1 MPLDPGIARNGRI
14 AVSALF
20 LLNGAILGSW
30 APQIALLLPRHGI
43 TESVLGLLILG
54 MGIGAM
60 VAMCLS
66 GRLLAR
72 HGSRAMVR
80 VTALCC
86 SIALPAAV
94 LAPGVATL
102 AVAMVAMGASV
113 AMMDVATNANA
124 YEIEQATGRAIMSST
139 HGFWSVGGF
148 LGGALG
154 GPGIAALGS
163 GGHAL
168 LVAALCL
175 GVVAFGWSRLAGAPV
190 TADTTTADAGPGV
203 WRQGWTIY
211 LIGVMALFSF
221 VPESA
226 VLDWSALYLSSD
238 HGAGVALSG
247 MAFALFS
254 ACMAAMRFCGDAVRN
269 RVGAVPL
276 LRASGCVAAAGM
288 TLAALAPSTAF
299 ALAGFALT
307 GIGLANLVPI
317 LFSAA
322 GRHGGT
328 NPGAAIA
335 AVSFIG
341 YGGMLIAPSVIGV
354 TAEQVGY
361 PAIFITLSLL
371 LLSVAALAPAVAAVP
386 EESVRAGADLRR
398 AGSEREPGHT

>member
-1 MPLDPGIARNGRI
+1 VALDPVIARQGRI
-14 AVSALF
+14 SVSALF
-20 LLNGAILGSW
+20 LVNGAVLGSW

-72 HGSRAMVR
+72 HGSRALVR
-80 VTALCC
+80 VTATCC
-86 SIALPAAV
+86 AVTLSVVV
-94 LAPGVATL
+94 LAPDVATL
-102 AVAMVAMGASV
+102 AVAMAAMGASV

-124 YEIEQATGRAIMSST
+124 YELERATGRAMMSSA

-154 GPGIAALGS
+154 GPGIAALGTT
-163 GGHAL
+163 GHAL
-168 LVAALCL
+168 MVAVLCLTVVALC
-175 GVVAFGWSRLAGAPV
+175 WSRLAGAPV
-190 TADTTTADAGPGV
+190 TAEGTHGGTGPGL

-211 LIGVMALFSF
+211 LIGVMALFAF

-226 VLDWSALYLSSD
+226 VLDWSALYLSAD
-238 HGAGVALSG
+238 HGAGVAVSG

-254 ACMAAMRFCGDAVRN
+254 GCMAAMRFCGDAVRN

-276 LRASGCVAAAGM
+276 LRVSGCVAAAGM
-288 TLAALAPSTAF
+288 TMVALAPSTAW

-322 GRHGGT
+322 GRHGGA

-361 PAIFITLSLL
+361 PVIFITLSLL

-386 EESVRAGADLRR
+386 EERVRT
-398 AGSEREPGHT
+398 GSETRTS